1 MKKRTNNFL
10 RGVRNS
16 IIAVGAVIMTCGI
29 AKLFVKQNP
38 QKVSSFMSGVKNIGA
53 HKVKFTPLYMENC
66 MHKKLLKELTKDEI
80 EDKLEIKDI
89 YYKDKDGVS
98 FYFKK
103 IDILKGTADEV
114 SKRYPEILKGCN
126 LVLFLYN
133 VDDYCQKGTNYIL
146 DVVDRIAVASELTE
160 KSCSFYI
167 TPVTS
172 QNKMKEKLANES
184 KQKIRDLLRED
195 VATKGRKYE
204 CTCLCNMSDKDCVS
218 SLMSKCLEK
227 NK

>member
-1 MKKRTNNFL
+1 MKKVIKKL
-10 RGVRNS
+10 RGIKYVVGGVVTV
-16 IIAVGAVIMTCGI
+16 IATLGAGLL
-29 AKLFVKQNP
+29 AKQNP
-38 QKVSSFMSGVKNIGA
+38 RKVSKFVSGVKNIGA

-80 EDKLEIKDI
+80 EDKLEIKDF

-98 FYFKK
+98 FYFEK

-114 SKRYPEILKGCN
+114 SNYRHILKGCN

-133 VDDYCQKGTNYIL
+133 VDDYCQKGANYIQ
-146 DVVDRIAVASELTE
+146 DVVDRIAVASELTN
-160 KSCSFYI
+160 KNCSFYI

-172 QNKMKEKLANES
+172 QNIMKEKLANES

-204 CTCLCNMSDKDCVS
+204 CTCLCNMSDKDSVS